1 MGSNFIEIAIYQV
14 KPTKVE
20 EFENLLKEVV
30 ITQKEQEGL
39 IDLKYVKREYNID
52 YEQIKEGL
60 PPHKLTKIVKC
71 VKYILIWEFET
82 KEDYGKALQ
91 SLYQKYDKQ
100 VNRCLI
106 VPHDKLIGER
116 IY

>member
-1 MGSNFIEIAIYQV
+1 MSADFVEVAIYQV
-14 KPTKVE
+14 KPAKVE

-91 SLYQKYDKQ
+91 SLYQQYDKQ
-100 VNRCLI
+100 INRCLI
-106 VPHDKLIGER
+106 VPHDKLLGER

>member
-1 MGSNFIEIAIYQV
+1 MGASFLEIAVYQV

-20 EFENLLKEVV
+20 EFEELLEEVV
-30 ITQKEQEGL
+30 AAQKAQPGL
-39 IDLKYVKREYNID
+39 LDLKYAKREYNID
-52 YEQIKEGL
+52 YEQIKAGL

-82 KEDYGKALQ
+82 KEDYGRAVQ
-91 SLYQKYDKQ
+91 ALYQKYDKQ
-100 VNRCLI
+100 INRCLI
-106 VPHDKLIGER
+106 APHDKLLGGR